1 MGALVGGLI
10 HGWVGGWINGW
21 VDGWVGGWIVGG
33 WMFIENIAEMGI
45 EKIDE
50 EIKFNNDVF

>member
-1 MGALVGGLI
+1 
-10 HGWVGGWINGW
+10 
-21 VDGWVGGWIVGG
+21 VGG

-50 EIKFNNDVF
+50 EIKFNNDVFWYFRIRHNESVIH

>member
-1 MGALVGGLI
+1 M
-10 HGWVGGWINGW
+10 